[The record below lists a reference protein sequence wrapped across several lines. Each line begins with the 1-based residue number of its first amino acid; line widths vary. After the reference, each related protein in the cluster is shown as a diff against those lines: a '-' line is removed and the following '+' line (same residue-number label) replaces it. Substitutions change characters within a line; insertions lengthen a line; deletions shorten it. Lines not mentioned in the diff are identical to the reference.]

1 MTLISEPLYPNIEPF
16 QWELALFKSKPVRR
30 LKHLAH
36 FGAGSLVS
44 PVIHSRYEHTVGVWK
59 LVSFFFPDAINLRIA
74 AILHDIGHLPFSHAV
89 EAPLGFNHHQ
99 LTQNYIREE
108 EITHILA
115 RLEIEPK
122 TIIDLLDMPTVIT
135 GRGQVLGLDHLDSF
149 FRDTYM
155 SGQLTKLPG
164 SILANLTCT
173 ADGIET
179 DRETGCDLMALI
191 LADHQLFLSPYMVAV
206 DRLLAEAVKAHWL
219 AVPQVDKDQFAR
231 MIDAD
236 LIFMLQHSPSDK
248 ARQLINTI
256 LFNPDQIKISK
267 QASANSYPISVR
279 KIYNKLP
286 RVNATCLNEASRI
299 EEKLADLAFDERYV
313 SV

>member
-1 MTLISEPLYPNIEPF
+1 MDLISEPLYPNIKPF
-16 QWELALFKSKPVRR
+16 EWELALFKSKPVRR

-36 FGAGSLVS
+36 FGAGALVS
-44 PVIHSRYEHTVGVWK
+44 PVVHSRYEHTIGVWK
-59 LVSFFFPDAINLRIA
+59 LVSLFFPDAINLRVA

-89 EAPLGFNHHQ
+89 EVPLGFDHHQ
-99 LTQNYIREE
+99 LTRNYIQEQ
-108 EITHILA
+108 EITHILESV
-115 RLEIEPK
+115 EIESK

-135 GRGQVLGLDHLDSF
+135 GKGKVLGLDHLDSF

-173 ADGIET
+173 AEGIET
-179 DRETGCDLMALI
+179 DRETGCELMTLI

-219 AVPQVDKDQFAR
+219 AIDKVDKYQFAR
-231 MIDAD
+231 MTDAD

-248 ARQLINTI
+248 ARQLIDTI
-256 LFNPDQIKISK
+256 LFNPAQIKISK
-267 QASANSYPISVR
+267 QASVNSYPISVR

-286 RVNATCLNEASRI
+286 RVNTTCLNEANRM
-299 EEKLADLAFDERYV
+299 EEKLAGLAFDEQYV